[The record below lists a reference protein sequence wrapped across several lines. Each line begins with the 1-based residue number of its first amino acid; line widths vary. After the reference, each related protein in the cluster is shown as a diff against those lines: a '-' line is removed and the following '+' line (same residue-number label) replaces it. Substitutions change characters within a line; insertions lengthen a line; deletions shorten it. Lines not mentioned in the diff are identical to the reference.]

1 MGSRSLM
8 SRVLR
13 SSMGMTILPSSSIFL
28 TIPVAF
34 MSRPPFPRF
43 SGPQGRVHTSFIL
56 DNKRSFQAYNYRNE
70 RKRMSRKF
78 YLFLHRKEKMN
89 KSFYVTTPIYY
100 VNDMPHIGTA
110 YTTVAADALAR
121 YHRLKGEEVF
131 FLTGTDE
138 HGQHVARAA
147 ERHGVSPQEW
157 ADRMVVHFTEVWKR
171 LNISNDYFIRT
182 TDPKHVE
189 VARKFIQLLYD
200 KGDIY
205 LDTYEGWYCVPDES
219 FWLPSQL
226 VDGKCPQCGREVE
239 MVQEE
244 NYFFRLSAYADRL
257 LSHIESHPE
266 FVQPEI
272 RRNEV
277 ISFIKQGLTDQ
288 SISRKTITWGI
299 PLPFDESQV
308 MYVWFDAL
316 LNYISAIDYGLDEE
330 RFRRTWPADV
340 HLIGKEILRFHAIV
354 WPAMLMAADLP
365 LPRQVFAHGWLTVEG
380 EKMSK
385 SKGNVISPHELIDEY
400 GVDAYRYYFLREFS
414 FGYDGNFSR
423 ENMTGRYNADLANSL
438 GNMVSRVLA
447 MVERYRGG
455 TVPEPSDREEEPD
468 VALRE
473 SAARVFPEVDRSMER
488 LAFNEA
494 LQAIWNFLAAIN
506 RYVDETA
513 AWDLAKDP
521 TLSRRL
527 DTVLYNMVEAVRLT
541 ALLVVPFLPATGEG
555 IWRRLGFADPIHA
568 HHLPEAAA
576 WGLFPPGQRVS
587 KGEPL
592 FPRKK

>member
-1 MGSRSLM
+1 MYKK
-8 SRVLR
+8 
-13 SSMGMTILPSSSIFL
+13 T
-28 TIPVAF
+28 
-34 MSRPPFPRF
+34 
-43 SGPQGRVHTSFIL
+43 
-56 DNKRSFQAYNYRNE
+56 Y
-70 RKRMSRKF
+70 
-78 YLFLHRKEKMN
+78 
-89 KSFYVTTPIYY
+89 YVTTPIYY
-100 VNDMPHIGTA
+100 VNDHPHIGTA
-110 YTTVAADALAR
+110 YTTVVADVLAR

-147 ERHGVSPQEW
+147 ERNGVTPQEW
-157 ADRMVVHFTEVWKR
+157 ADRMVVHFTEVWER
-171 LNISNDYFIRT
+171 LNISNDFFIRT
-182 TDPKHVE
+182 TSPRHAE
-189 VARKFIQLLYD
+189 VARRFIQKLYD
-200 KGDIY
+200 RGDIY

-226 VDGKCPQCGREVE
+226 VEGRCPQCGREVE

-257 LSHIESHPE
+257 LRHIEAHPE
-266 FVQPEI
+266 FVQPEM

-277 ISFIKQGLTDQ
+277 VSFIRQGLTDQ

-316 LNYISAIDYGLDEE
+316 LNYISAIDYGIDEE
-330 RFRRTWPADV
+330 RFRSTWPADV
-340 HLIGKEILRFHAIV
+340 HLIGKEILRFHAII
-354 WPAMLMAADLP
+354 WPAMLMAAELP

-385 SKGNVISPHELIDEY
+385 SKGNVISPHELIDAY
-400 GVDAYRYYFLREFS
+400 GTDAYRYYFLREFS

-423 ENMTGRYNADLANSL
+423 ENMTGRYNADLANAL

-455 TVPEPSDREEEPD
+455 AVPEAGGEEEAAD
-468 VALRE
+468 AALRE
-473 SAARVFPEVDRSMER
+473 AASRVFGELDAAMDA

-494 LQAIWNFLAAIN
+494 LQAVWNYLGAVN

-521 TLSRRL
+521 AGAGRL
-527 DTVLYNMVEAVRLT
+527 DTVLYNQVEAVRLT
-541 ALLVVPFLPATGEG
+541 ALLVLPFMPWTGEG
-555 IWRRLGFADPIHA
+555 IWRRLGFTDSIHL
-568 HHLPEAAA
+568 HHLPAAGA
-576 WGLFPPGQRVS
+576 WGLFPPGQKVS
-587 KGEPL
+587 KGDPL
-592 FPRKK
+592 FPRMETGR

>member
-1 MGSRSLM
+1 M
-8 SRVLR
+8 STKNLQD
-13 SSMGMTILPSSSIFL
+13 FL
-28 TIPVAF
+28 
-34 MSRPPFPRF
+34 
-43 SGPQGRVHTSFIL
+43 G
-56 DNKRSFQAYNYRNE
+56 
-70 RKRMSRKF
+70 
-78 YLFLHRKEKMN
+78 KEKMN
-89 KSFYVTTPIYY
+89 KTYYVTTPIYY
-100 VNDMPHIGTA
+100 VNDKPHIGTA

-121 YHRLKGEEVF
+121 FHRLKGEKVF

-147 ERHGVSPQEW
+147 ERAGVSPQEW
-157 ADRMVVHFTEVWKR
+157 VDSMVVHFKEVWER
-171 LNISNDYFIRT
+171 LNISNDHFIRT

-189 VARKFIQLLYD
+189 VARKFIQKLYD

-205 LDTYEGWYCVPDES
+205 LDVYEGWYCVPDES

-239 MVQEE
+239 LVQEE
-244 NYFFRLSAYADRL
+244 NYFFRLSKYADRL
-257 LSHIESHPE
+257 LKHIEENPD

-277 ISFIKQGLTDQ
+277 ISFIRQGLTDQ
-288 SISRKTITWGI
+288 SISRKKLRWGI

-316 LNYISAIDYGLDEE
+316 LNYISAIDYGLDEQ
-330 RFRRTWPADV
+330 RFNEIWPADV
-340 HLIGKEILRFHAIV
+340 HLIGKEILRFHAII

-365 LPRQVFAHGWLTVEG
+365 LPRCVYAHGWLTVEG

-423 ENMTGRYNADLANSL
+423 ESMTGRYNADLANAF
-438 GNMVSRVLA
+438 GNLVSRVIA
-447 MVERYRGG
+447 MVERYREGV
-455 TVPEPSDREEEPD
+455 VPEPTGKEEEAD
-468 VALRE
+468 GALKEVAAKVFDRVDE
-473 SAARVFPEVDRSMER
+473 AMARF
-488 LAFNEA
+488 AFNEA
-494 LQAIWNFLAAIN
+494 LQHIWDFVDAIN

-513 AWDLAKDP
+513 AWDLYKDP
-521 TLSRRL
+521 SLSGRL
-527 DTVLYNMVEAVRLT
+527 DEVLYNQVESLRLL
-541 ALLVVPFLPATGEG
+541 ALLVVPFMPGTGEEM
-555 IWRRLGFADPIHA
+555 WRKLGYTDSIHR
-568 HHLPEAAA
+568 HHLPAEGK
-576 WGLFPPGQRVS
+576 WGTFPPGQRVS

-592 FPRKK
+592 FPRIRK

>member
-1 MGSRSLM
+1 MYK
-8 SRVLR
+8 
-13 SSMGMTILPSSSIFL
+13 T
-28 TIPVAF
+28 
-34 MSRPPFPRF
+34 
-43 SGPQGRVHTSFIL
+43 
-56 DNKRSFQAYNYRNE
+56 Y
-70 RKRMSRKF
+70 
-78 YLFLHRKEKMN
+78 
-89 KSFYVTTPIYY
+89 YVTTPIYY
-100 VNDMPHIGTA
+100 VNDLPHIGTA
-110 YTTVAADALAR
+110 YTTVVADVLAR

-147 ERHGVSPQEW
+147 ERNGVTPQEW
-157 ADRMVVHFTEVWKR
+157 ADRMVVHFTEVWER
-171 LNISNDYFIRT
+171 LNISNDFFIRT
-182 TDPKHVE
+182 TSPRHAE
-189 VARKFIQLLYD
+189 VARRFIQKLYD

-226 VDGKCPQCGREVE
+226 ADGKCPQCGREVE
-239 MVQEE
+239 LVQEE

-257 LSHIESHPE
+257 LAHIESHPE
-266 FVQPEI
+266 FVQPDM

-316 LNYISAIDYGLDEE
+316 LNYISAIDYGVDEE
-330 RFRRTWPADV
+330 RFNAIWPADV
-340 HLIGKEILRFHAIV
+340 HLIGKEILRFHAII
-354 WPAMLMAADLP
+354 WPAMLMAAGLP

-385 SKGNVISPHELIDEY
+385 SKGNAISPHVLIDEY

-423 ENMTGRYNADLANSL
+423 ENMTGRYNADLANAL

-455 TVPEPSDREEEPD
+455 EVPESGKEEEAAD
-468 VALRE
+468 RALRE
-473 SAARVFPEVDRSMER
+473 SAGRVLGEVDGAMEA

-494 LQAIWNFLAAIN
+494 LQAIWNYLGAVN

-521 TLSRRL
+521 DMAGRL
-527 DTVLYNMVEAVRLT
+527 DTVLYNQVEAVRLT
-541 ALLVVPFLPATGEG
+541 AILVLPFMPRTGEG
-555 IWRRLGFADPIHA
+555 IWKRLGFTDSIHL
-568 HHLPEAAA
+568 HHLPAAGA
-576 WGLFPPGQRVS
+576 WGLFPPGQKVS

-592 FPRKK
+592 FPRMEKGK

>member
-1 MGSRSLM
+1 MDKL
-8 SRVLR
+8 
-13 SSMGMTILPSSSIFL
+13 
-28 TIPVAF
+28 
-34 MSRPPFPRF
+34 
-43 SGPQGRVHTSFIL
+43 
-56 DNKRSFQAYNYRNE
+56 Y
-70 RKRMSRKF
+70 
-78 YLFLHRKEKMN
+78 
-89 KSFYVTTPIYY
+89 YVTTPIYY
-100 VNDMPHIGTA
+100 VNDLPHIGTA
-110 YTTVAADALAR
+110 YTTVAADAIAR

-147 ERHGVSPQEW
+147 ERNGVSPKGW
-157 ADRMVVHFTEVWKR
+157 ADRMVTHFTEVWRR
-171 LNISNDYFIRT
+171 LNISNDFFIRT
-182 TDPKHVE
+182 TDPKHME
-189 VARKFIQLLYD
+189 VARNFIQLLYD

-205 LDTYEGWYCVPDES
+205 MDTYEGWYCVPDES

-226 VDGKCPQCGREVE
+226 ADGKCPQCGREVE

-257 LSHIESHPE
+257 LEHIASHPE
-266 FVQPEI
+266 FVQPDI

-277 ISFIKQGLTDQ
+277 ISFIKQGLADQ
-288 SISRKTITWGI
+288 SISRKTISWGI

-316 LNYISAIDYGLDEE
+316 LNYISAIDYSLDEK
-330 RFRRTWPADV
+330 RFLGIWPADV

-365 LPRQVFAHGWLTVEG
+365 LPRRIFAHGWLTVEG

-455 TVPEPSDREEEPD
+455 EVPSPGGEEEPSDA
-468 VALRE
+468 ALRE
-473 SAARVFPEVDRSMER
+473 SAARAAVEVDRCMER
-488 LAFNEA
+488 FAFNEA

-513 AWDLAKDP
+513 AWDLAKNP
-521 TLSRRL
+521 AFSHRL
-527 DTVLYNMVEAVRLT
+527 DRVLYNQVEAVRLT
-541 ALLVVPFLPATGEG
+541 ALLVFPFIPATGEG
-555 IWRRLGFADPIHA
+555 IWGRLGYQRSIQEY
-568 HHLPEAAA
+568 HLPAAA
-576 WGLFPPGQRVS
+576 SWGLFPPGQQVS
-587 KGEPL
+587 KGGPL
-592 FPRKK
+592 FPRKDTAA

>member
-1 MGSRSLM
+1 M
-8 SRVLR
+8 
-13 SSMGMTILPSSSIFL
+13 
-28 TIPVAF
+28 
-34 MSRPPFPRF
+34 
-43 SGPQGRVHTSFIL
+43 
-56 DNKRSFQAYNYRNE
+56 DKAY
-70 RKRMSRKF
+70 
-78 YLFLHRKEKMN
+78 
-89 KSFYVTTPIYY
+89 YVTTPIYY
-100 VNDMPHIGTA
+100 VNDLPHIGTA
-110 YTTVAADALAR
+110 YTTVVADTLAR
-121 YHRLKGEEVF
+121 YHRLKGERVF
-131 FLTGTDE
+131 FLTGVDE

-147 ERHGVSPQEW
+147 ERNGVSPQEW
-157 ADRMVVHFTEVWKR
+157 ADRMVKHFTGVWGE
-171 LNISNDYFIRT
+171 LNISNDFFIRT
-182 TDPKHVE
+182 TSPRHVE
-189 VARKFIQLLYD
+189 VARRFIQDLYD

-226 VDGKCPQCGREVE
+226 ADGKCPQCGREVE

-257 LSHIESHPE
+257 LEHIEANPD
-266 FVQPEI
+266 FVQPDM

-277 ISFIKQGLTDQ
+277 TSFIRQGLTDQ
-288 SISRKTITWGI
+288 SISRKTLTWGI
-299 PLPFDESQV
+299 PLPFDEDQV

-316 LNYISAIDYGLDEE
+316 LNYVSAIDYGIDDA
-330 RFRRTWPADV
+330 RFNATWPADV
-340 HLIGKEILRFHAIV
+340 HLIGKEILRFHAII
-354 WPAMLMAADLP
+354 WPAMLMAAGLP

-385 SKGNVISPHELIDEY
+385 SKGNAISPYELVREY

-423 ENMTGRYNADLANSL
+423 GNMTGRYNADLANAL

-455 TVPEPSDREEEPD
+455 AVPEPGSGGGEAPD
-468 VALRE
+468 QALKE
-473 SAARVFPEVDRSMER
+473 AAARVFGEVDSHMQK

-494 LQAIWNFLAAIN
+494 LQAAWNFLGAVN

-521 TLSRRL
+521 AGAERL
-527 DTVLYNMVEAVRLT
+527 DAVLYNAVEAVRIT
-541 ALLVVPFLPATGEG
+541 ALLVLPFMPWTGEG
-555 IWRRLGFADPIHA
+555 IWQRLGFTDSVYL
-568 HHLPEAAA
+568 HHLPAAGT
-576 WGLFPPGQRVS
+576 WGLFPPGQKVG

-592 FPRKK
+592 FPRMETAK

>member
-1 MGSRSLM
+1 MY
-8 SRVLR
+8 
-13 SSMGMTILPSSSIFL
+13 
-28 TIPVAF
+28 
-34 MSRPPFPRF
+34 
-43 SGPQGRVHTSFIL
+43 
-56 DNKRSFQAYNYRNE
+56 KKAY
-70 RKRMSRKF
+70 
-78 YLFLHRKEKMN
+78 
-89 KSFYVTTPIYY
+89 YVTTPIYY
-100 VNDMPHIGTA
+100 VNDHPHIGTA
-110 YTTVAADALAR
+110 YTTVVADVLAR

-147 ERHGVSPQEW
+147 ERNGVTPQEW
-157 ADRMVVHFTEVWKR
+157 ADRMVVHFTEVWER
-171 LNISNDYFIRT
+171 LNISNDFFIRT
-182 TDPKHVE
+182 TSPRHAE
-189 VARKFIQLLYD
+189 VARRFIQKLYER
-200 KGDIY
+200 GDIY

-226 VDGKCPQCGREVE
+226 VEGRCPQCGREVE

-257 LSHIESHPE
+257 LRHIEAHPE
-266 FVQPEI
+266 FVQPEM

-277 ISFIKQGLTDQ
+277 VSFIRQGLTDQ

-316 LNYISAIDYGLDEE
+316 LNYISAIDYGIDEE
-330 RFRRTWPADV
+330 RFRSTWPADV
-340 HLIGKEILRFHAIV
+340 HLIGKEILRFHAII

-385 SKGNVISPHELIDEY
+385 SKGNVISPHELIDAY
-400 GVDAYRYYFLREFS
+400 GTDAYRYYFLREFS

-423 ENMTGRYNADLANSL
+423 ENMTGRYNADLANAL

-455 TVPEPSDREEEPD
+455 AVPEAGGEEEAAD
-468 VALRE
+468 AALRE
-473 SAARVFPEVDRSMER
+473 AASRVFEELDAAMDA

-494 LQAIWNFLAAIN
+494 LQAVWNYLGAVN

-521 TLSRRL
+521 ARAGRL
-527 DTVLYNMVEAVRLT
+527 DTVLYNQVEAVRLT
-541 ALLVVPFLPATGEG
+541 ALLVLPFMPWTGEG
-555 IWRRLGFADPIHA
+555 IWRRLGFTDSIHL
-568 HHLPEAAA
+568 HHLPAAGA
-576 WGLFPPGQRVS
+576 WGLFPPGQKVS
-587 KGEPL
+587 KGDPL
-592 FPRKK
+592 FPRMETGR

>member
-1 MGSRSLM
+1 MYK
-8 SRVLR
+8 
-13 SSMGMTILPSSSIFL
+13 T
-28 TIPVAF
+28 
-34 MSRPPFPRF
+34 
-43 SGPQGRVHTSFIL
+43 
-56 DNKRSFQAYNYRNE
+56 Y
-70 RKRMSRKF
+70 
-78 YLFLHRKEKMN
+78 
-89 KSFYVTTPIYY
+89 YVTTPIYY
-100 VNDMPHIGTA
+100 VNDLPHIGTA
-110 YTTVAADALAR
+110 YTTVVADVLAR

-147 ERHGVSPQEW
+147 ERNGVSPQEW
-157 ADRMVVHFTEVWKR
+157 ADRMVVHFTEVWER
-171 LNISNDYFIRT
+171 LDISNDFFIRT
-182 TDPKHVE
+182 TSPRHVE
-189 VARKFIQLLYD
+189 VARRFIQKLYD
-200 KGDIY
+200 RGDIY

-226 VDGKCPQCGREVE
+226 VGGKCPQCGREVE

-244 NYFFRLSAYADRL
+244 NYFFRLSAYADGL
-257 LSHIESHPE
+257 LAHIEAHPE
-266 FVQPEI
+266 FVQPDM

-277 ISFIKQGLTDQ
+277 VSFIRQGLTDQ
-288 SISRKTITWGI
+288 SISRKTLTWGI

-316 LNYISAIDYGLDEE
+316 LNYISAIDYGIDGA
-330 RFRRTWPADV
+330 RFESVWPADV
-340 HLIGKEILRFHAIV
+340 HLIGKEILRFHAII

-385 SKGNVISPHELIDEY
+385 SKGNVVSPHELIDEY

-423 ENMTGRYNADLANSL
+423 ENMTGRYNADLANAL

-447 MVERYRGG
+447 MVGRYRGG
-455 TVPEPSDREEEPD
+455 EVPEPGRENTGAD
-468 VALRE
+468 AALKE
-473 SAARVFPEVDRSMER
+473 AAARVFREVDERMEA

-494 LQAIWNFLAAIN
+494 LQAIWNYLGAVN

-521 TLSRRL
+521 SLSDRL
-527 DTVLYNMVEAVRLT
+527 DTVLYNQVEALRLT
-541 ALLVVPFLPATGEG
+541 ALLVLPFMPRTGEG
-555 IWRRLGFADPIHA
+555 IWSRLGFTDSVHL
-568 HHLPEAAA
+568 HHLPAAAA
-576 WGLFPPGQRVS
+576 WGLFPPGQGVS
-587 KGEPL
+587 KGDPL
-592 FPRKK
+592 FPRMEKAK

>member
-1 MGSRSLM
+1 MDK
-8 SRVLR
+8 
-13 SSMGMTILPSSSIFL
+13 
-28 TIPVAF
+28 A
-34 MSRPPFPRF
+34 
-43 SGPQGRVHTSFIL
+43 
-56 DNKRSFQAYNYRNE
+56 
-70 RKRMSRKF
+70 
-78 YLFLHRKEKMN
+78 
-89 KSFYVTTPIYY
+89 FYVTTPIYY

-110 YTTVAADALAR
+110 YTTVVADTLAR
-121 YHRLKGEEVF
+121 YHRMKGERVF

-157 ADRMVVHFTEVWKR
+157 ADRMVVHFTSVWER
-171 LNISNDYFIRT
+171 LNISNDFFIRT
-182 TDPKHVE
+182 TSPRHAE
-189 VARKFIQLLYD
+189 VARRFIQDLYD

-226 VDGKCPQCGREVE
+226 ADGRCPQCGREVE
-239 MVQEE
+239 ILQED
-244 NYFFRLSAYADRL
+244 NYFFRLSAFADRL
-257 LSHIESHPE
+257 LSHIEANPD
-266 FVQPEI
+266 FIQPAM

-277 ISFIKQGLTDQ
+277 VSFIKQGLTDQ

-299 PLPFDESQV
+299 PLPFDEDQV

-316 LNYISAIDYGLDEE
+316 LNYVSAIDYGIDEA
-330 RFRRTWPADV
+330 RFESIWPADH
-340 HLIGKEILRFHAIV
+340 HLVGKEILRFHAII
-354 WPAMLMAADLP
+354 WPAMLMAAGLP

-385 SKGNVISPHELIDEY
+385 SKGNAVDPHELIDEY

-423 ENMTGRYNADLANSL
+423 ESMTGRYNADLANAL

-455 TVPEPSDREEEPD
+455 AVPAPGAGVEADA
-468 VALRE
+468 ALKE
-473 SAARVFPEVDRSMER
+473 SAGRVFAEADAHMQR

-494 LQAIWNFLAAIN
+494 LQAVWNYLGAVN
-506 RYVDETA
+506 RYVDVTA

-521 TLSRRL
+521 ALSDRL
-527 DTVLYNMVEAVRLT
+527 DTVLYNAVEAVRLT
-541 ALLVVPFLPATGEG
+541 ALLVLAYMPATGEG
-555 IWRRLGFADPIHA
+555 IWRRLGYADSVHD
-568 HHLPEAAA
+568 HRLPGAGA
-576 WGLFPPGQRVS
+576 WGLFPAGQAVD

-592 FPRKK
+592 FPRINTR

>member
-1 MGSRSLM
+1 M
-8 SRVLR
+8 
-13 SSMGMTILPSSSIFL
+13 
-28 TIPVAF
+28 
-34 MSRPPFPRF
+34 
-43 SGPQGRVHTSFIL
+43 
-56 DNKRSFQAYNYRNE
+56 D
-70 RKRMSRKF
+70 
-78 YLFLHRKEKMN
+78 
-89 KSFYVTTPIYY
+89 KSYYVTTPIYY
-100 VNDMPHIGTA
+100 VNDLPHIGTA

-147 ERHGVSPQEW
+147 ERNGVSPQEW
-157 ADRMVVHFTEVWKR
+157 ADRMVTHFNEVWRR
-171 LNISNDYFIRT
+171 LNISNDFFIRT
-182 TDPKHVE
+182 TDRKHME
-189 VARKFIQLLYD
+189 VARNFIQLLYD

-257 LSHIESHPE
+257 LEHISSHPE
-266 FVQPEI
+266 FIQPDM

-277 ISFIKQGLTDQ
+277 VSFIKQGLADQ
-288 SISRKTITWGI
+288 SISRKTISWGI

-316 LNYISAIDYGLDEE
+316 INYISAIDYSLDEE
-330 RFRRTWPADV
+330 RFRRIWPADV

-365 LPRQVFAHGWLTVEG
+365 LPRQIFAHGWLTVEG

-385 SKGNVISPHELIDEY
+385 SKGNVISPHELVDEY

-455 TVPEPSDREEEPD
+455 EVPAPAGAEEAVD
-468 VALRE
+468 AALRA
-473 SAARVFPEVDRSMER
+473 SAAQAFAELDRCMER
-488 LAFNEA
+488 FAFNEA
-494 LQAIWNFLAAIN
+494 LQAVWNFLAAVN

-521 TLSRRL
+521 DRSDRL
-527 DTVLYNMVEAVRLT
+527 DTVLYNQVEAVRLT
-541 ALLVVPFLPATGEG
+541 ALLVLPFMPASGEG
-555 IWRRLGFADPIHA
+555 IWQRLGYRRSIHE
-568 HHLPEAAA
+568 HHLPAAAA
-576 WGLFPPGQRVS
+576 WGLFPPGQAVH
-587 KGEPL
+587 KGDPL
-592 FPRKK
+592 FPRKL

>member
-1 MGSRSLM
+1 
-8 SRVLR
+8 
-13 SSMGMTILPSSSIFL
+13 
-28 TIPVAF
+28 
-34 MSRPPFPRF
+34 
-43 SGPQGRVHTSFIL
+43 
-56 DNKRSFQAYNYRNE
+56 
-70 RKRMSRKF
+70 
-78 YLFLHRKEKMN
+78 MN

-147 ERHGVSPQEW
+147 ERNGVSPQEW
-157 ADRMVVHFTEVWKR
+157 ADRMVVHFTEVWER

-189 VARKFIQLLYD
+189 VARNFIQLLYD

-257 LSHIESHPE
+257 LAHIEAHPE
-266 FVQPEI
+266 FVQPDI

-316 LNYISAIDYGLDEE
+316 LNYISAIDYGLDEG
-330 RFRRTWPADV
+330 RFRRIWPADV

-455 TVPEPSDREEEPD
+455 VVPEPSGGEEEPD
-468 VALRE
+468 AALRE
-473 SAARVFPEVDRSMER
+473 SAAKVFPEVERSMER

-494 LQAIWNFLAAIN
+494 LQAIWNFLASIN

-521 TLSRRL
+521 ALSGRL

-541 ALLVVPFLPATGEG
+541 AFLVVPFMPATGEG
-555 IWRRLGFADPIHA
+555 IWQRLGFTDSIHS
-568 HHLPEAAA
+568 HHLPGAAA
-576 WGLFPPGQRVS
+576 WGLFPPGQKVS
-587 KGEPL
+587 KGAPL
-592 FPRKK
+592 FPRKR

>member
-1 MGSRSLM
+1 
-8 SRVLR
+8 
-13 SSMGMTILPSSSIFL
+13 
-28 TIPVAF
+28 
-34 MSRPPFPRF
+34 
-43 SGPQGRVHTSFIL
+43 
-56 DNKRSFQAYNYRNE
+56 
-70 RKRMSRKF
+70 
-78 YLFLHRKEKMN
+78 MN
-89 KSFYVTTPIYY
+89 KSYYVTTPIYY

-147 ERHGVSPQEW
+147 ERNGVSPQEW
-157 ADRMVVHFTEVWKR
+157 ADRMVVHFTDVWQR

-189 VARKFIQLLYD
+189 VARRFIQLLYD

-205 LDTYEGWYCVPDES
+205 LDIYEGWYCVPDES

-257 LSHIESHPE
+257 LAHIEAHPE
-266 FVQPEI
+266 FVQPDI

-299 PLPFDESQV
+299 PLPFDENQV

-316 LNYISAIDYGLDEE
+316 LNYISAIDYGIDEA
-330 RFRRTWPADV
+330 RFRSIWPADV

-438 GNMVSRVLA
+438 GNTVSRVLA

-455 TVPEPSDREEEPD
+455 EVPEPSGREEEPD
-468 VALRE
+468 EALRE
-473 SAARVFPEVDRSMER
+473 SAARVFPEVDRCMER

-513 AWDLAKDP
+513 AWDLAKNP
-521 TLSRRL
+521 NLSGRL
-527 DTVLYNMVEAVRLT
+527 DTVLYNQVEAVRLT
-541 ALLVVPFLPATGEG
+541 ALLVLPFLPSTGEG
-555 IWRRLGFADPIHA
+555 IWRRLGFTDSIHV
-568 HHLPEAAA
+568 HHLPEEAA
-576 WGLFPPGQRVS
+576 WGLFPAGQRVA
-587 KGEPL
+587 KGAPL
-592 FPRKK
+592 FPRKI